1 MIHGRTRAVGRDG
14 GGSGWFPGTGWYFG
28 DSCVHRE
35 SMKTRGSNTP
45 TRWYSLTR
53 DWRTSSRPVFL
64 VRPILSCE
72 HFLVF
77 AAIFR
82 NNSVHVKRSAQVPMD
97 ESQRDDQFYCPI
109 LFAIRCTGD
118 GKMEQSSLVSF
129 FCGNAVV
136 ESRTS
141 DGKGTMQ
148 GWTMDAL

>member
-28 DSCVHRE
+28 DSCVHRG

-82 NNSVHVKRSAQVPMD
+82 NNFVHVKRSAQIPMD
-97 ESQRDDQFYCPI
+97 ESQRWSVLLSYTIRNTVHWGWENGAKQPG
-109 LFAIRCTGD
+109 LFLLR
-118 GKMEQSSLVSF
+118 ERS
-129 FCGNAVV
+129 CG
-136 ESRTS
+136 E
-141 DGKGTMQ
+141 
-148 GWTMDAL
+148 